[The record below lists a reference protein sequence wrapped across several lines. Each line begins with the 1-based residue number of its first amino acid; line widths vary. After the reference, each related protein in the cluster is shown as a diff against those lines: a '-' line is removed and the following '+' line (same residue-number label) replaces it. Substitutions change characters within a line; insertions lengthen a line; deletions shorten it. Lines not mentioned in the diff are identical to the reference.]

1 MKIDEIN
8 NLKNL
13 PIYFDESTLNDIDKI
28 CTSIR
33 KLIVYHK
40 DIEIKRD
47 NIIGVIEMPN
57 EIRNSPS
64 ITINFLN
71 KELFFL
77 CRA

>member
-8 NLKNL
+8 N
-13 PIYFDESTLNDIDKI
+13 IIVE
-28 CTSIR
+28 
-33 KLIVYHK
+33 LIVYHK